1 MFLNSFF
8 YIVNDKNTK
17 PIETCHGASLQ
28 NVATPQEVTSSQ
40 FVIRL
45 NPEHPIFKGHF
56 PGNPIT
62 PGVCV
67 VQIAIDLFSNL
78 FQQEFYLHKAKSI
91 KFLNLI
97 KPNEIDTIC
106 YQLSWEKLEGNG
118 YRLKAVVLNED
129 VTYAKID
136 VTVKTEN

>member
-1 MFLNSFF
+1 MLLNSFF
-8 YIVNDKNTK
+8 HIVNEEYSNTVV
-17 PIETCHGASLQ
+17 ETCHSTSLQ
-28 NVATPQEVTSSQ
+28 YI
-40 FVIRL
+40 IRI

-67 VQIAIDLFSNL
+67 VQIAIDLFTHL
-78 FQQEFYLHKAKSI
+78 FQQEYHLHKAKSI

-106 YQLSWEKLEGNG
+106 YQLSWEKLENDK
-118 YRLKAVVLNED
+118 YRLKALVTHD
-129 VTYAKID
+129 DITYAKID
-136 VTVKTEN
+136 ITVETEN